1 MKTVATI
8 MGALAL
14 SLGLTAAHAAEPAKQ
29 QVAAAPESFDQK
41 CGRWA
46 DYQGLKDKD
55 RAEYVQDCVREL
67 RFPDKP
73 AAGGDGD

>member
-1 MKTVATI
+1 MKTAATV

-14 SLGLTAAHAAEPAKQ
+14 SLGLSAVQASEPATQ
-29 QVAAAPESFDQK
+29 QVAASETFEQK

-46 DYQGLKDKD
+46 DYQSLKDKA

-73 AAGGDGD
+73 SEGGGGD